1 MYKFDDDIGK
11 KVELCRKSFGKS
23 ASELSLAIG
32 KSREYIHKVEK
43 GLFKPSMTSIVRIC
57 EHLNITHYVFTDLTL
72 KNLED
77 IYQLSKSLKK
87 MSKKER
93 KMVDDFLAQ
102 KAYEYMR
109 QEISANK

>member
-1 MYKFDDDIGK
+1 MYRFDDNIGK

-32 KSREYIHKVEK
+32 KSRNYIHKIEK
-43 GLFKPSMTSIVRIC
+43 GYFKPSMASVVRIC
-57 EHLNITHYVFTDLTL
+57 EHLNITPHVLTDLTL

-77 IYQLSKSLKK
+77 IYELSKSLKK
-87 MSKKER
+87 MSKEEH

-109 QEISANK
+109 QEISAGK